1 MFLAAAIFS
10 AFMGLM
16 QPADY
21 QAVPR
26 ILDRMTYCLRHRG
39 MHLSA
44 RNNPARTNLA
54 WTFMALSFSILC
66 WQASKDKNENVL
78 EVLQEMRQEVFS
90 RGGAKELV
98 EEAGGVKRLLR
109 RAQWGAGE
117 EGDHVYFR
125 DWVGAWCW
133 LGSYWVIWL
142 VDAVLSHH
150 AGRKG
155 RLVRSFSR
163 GTP

>member
-1 MFLAAAIFS
+1 MSSYRRGLLQTVETNDRESWGAIRSGWSVTIELYLLVNASVLLGGWYIVRRTAVPQPIRAPMFLAAAIFS

-78 EVLQEMRQEVFS
+78 EVLQEMRQ
-90 RGGAKELV
+90 
-98 EEAGGVKRLLR
+98 
-109 RAQWGAGE
+109 
-117 EGDHVYFR
+117 
-125 DWVGAWCW
+125 
-133 LGSYWVIWL
+133 
-142 VDAVLSHH
+142 
-150 AGRKG
+150 
-155 RLVRSFSR
+155 
-163 GTP
+163 